1 MLFNNLYICK
11 TLIKEMAIIR
21 KLNGMEPKIGKN
33 CFLAENAV
41 IVGDVTIGD
50 DCSIWYGAVLRGD
63 VNPIVIGNRVNIQ
76 DGAVLHT
83 LHKRSVVE
91 IGDDV
96 SVGHNAIIHGAK
108 VGSRVLVGMGAI
120 LMDNAEIAD
129 NTIIAAGAVVLSNNN
144 LDSGVYAG
152 IPAKKVKE
160 GSEEVGDSALK
171 NARGYMMYK
180 EWYLN
185 CYEEVDLETERDGA
199 EKLTAGHKDRM
210 LKNVHI
216 K

>member
-1 MLFNNLYICK
+1 
-11 TLIKEMAIIR
+11 MAIVR

-63 VNPIVIGNRVNIQ
+63 VNPIVIGDRVNIQ

-108 VGSRVLVGMGAI
+108 VGSKVLVGMGAI
-120 LMDNAEIAD
+120 LMDNSVIRD
-129 NTIIAAGAVVLSNNN
+129 NTIIAAGAVVLSNVV
-144 LDSGVYAG
+144 LEPGVYAG
-152 IPAKKVKE
+152 IPAKKVK
-160 GSEEVGDSALK
+160 DASAEIGESAHK
-171 NARGYMMYK
+171 NAQGYLMYK
-180 EWYLN
+180 SWYLN
-185 CYEEVDLETERDGA
+185 DE
-199 EKLTAGHKDRM
+199 
-210 LKNVHI
+210 
-216 K
+216 